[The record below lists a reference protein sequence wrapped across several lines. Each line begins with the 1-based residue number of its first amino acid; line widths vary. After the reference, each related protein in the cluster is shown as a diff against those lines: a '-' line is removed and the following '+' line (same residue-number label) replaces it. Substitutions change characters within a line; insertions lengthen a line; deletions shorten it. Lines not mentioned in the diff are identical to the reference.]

1 MQTHVLADGPEPP
14 AGQLANR
21 VSISGYDDLEVLRR
35 FATSVDVATYEFE
48 NIPSSTIDAVAGFC
62 PVRPGRSALVTAQDR
77 LVEKSFLRDIG
88 IDVAPFVGIE
98 NRSELLDAAK
108 AIGFPAILKSRRFGY
123 DGKGQA
129 RLRTVHD
136 IDRAMN
142 VVGNKPALLEQHVA
156 FDLEISVIGAR
167 AIGGTKVC
175 FGPGENVTRTEF
187 FERPAFLQGFQSSS
201 KIAQSRFPRRS
212 WTSSTMSESSG
223 SSSLSRVRTCSSTN
237 LRPVSIIPA
246 TGHKT
251 DALSI
256 SLSNTSGPFVTG
268 RSATQGDTPM
278 SQWSTLSVRKSL
290 RCRNLLER
298 AIMQSICT
306 ARPKPG
312 QAKDGSCQQDF
323 ANLGQLTVCDGVHP
337 RSVTDVPDLIS
348 LRFAA
353 REKPSLMAIFT
364 VPPVMD
370 KITGYCSTAHCT
382 RTGSGATR

>member
-48 NIPSSTIDAVAGFC
+48 NIPSTTIDAVAGFC

-142 VVGNKPALLEQHVA
+142 AVSNKPALLEQHVA

-175 FGPGENVTRTEF
+175 FGPGENIHENGILRTTRVPAGISIKLENRAVSISETIMDKLDYVGVIGVEF
-187 FERPAFLQGFQSSS
+187 FVSGENLLVNEFAPRVHNSGHWTQNGCVVDQFEQHIRAICNWPLGNARRHADVTMVNIIGEEVSSVQELARKGNHAIHLYGKAEARPGR
-201 KIAQSRFPRRS
+201 K
-212 WTSSTMSESSG
+212 M
-223 SSSLSRVRTCSSTN
+223 
-237 LRPVSIIPA
+237 
-246 TGHKT
+246 GHVNR
-251 DALSI
+251 I
-256 SLSNTSGPFVTG
+256 SPTSG
-268 RSATQGDTPM
+268 
-278 SQWSTLSVRKSL
+278 
-290 RCRNLLER
+290 N
-298 AIMQSICT
+298 
-306 ARPKPG
+306 
-312 QAKDGSCQQDF
+312 
-323 ANLGQLTVCDGVHP
+323 
-337 RSVTDVPDLIS
+337 
-348 LRFAA
+348 
-353 REKPSLMAIFT
+353 
-364 VPPVMD
+364 
-370 KITGYCSTAHCT
+370 
-382 RTGSGATR
+382 